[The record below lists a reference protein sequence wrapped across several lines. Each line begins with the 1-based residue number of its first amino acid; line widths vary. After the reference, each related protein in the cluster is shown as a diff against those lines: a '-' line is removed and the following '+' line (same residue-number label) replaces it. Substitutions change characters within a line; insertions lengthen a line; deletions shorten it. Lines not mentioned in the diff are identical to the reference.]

1 MLTGFSSF
9 VLQIGNR
16 QLVFSVR
23 NRWESRRCYVHIVH
37 TPAAVGNCENEI
49 ISENLSP
56 IVISTKKTCLD
67 HLDTL
72 SPVHYDLPHGRS
84 LSPPDDSSIIA
95 EWGSIK
101 GSFRRRVYFRYIRI
115 F

>member
-1 MLTGFSSF
+1 MLTDFSSF

-23 NRWESRRCYVHIVH
+23 NRWKKSRLCYVHIVH

-49 ISENLSP
+49 ISENLPP

-84 LSPPDDSSIIA
+84 LSPSDDGPSIIA
-95 EWGSIK
+95 EWGSI
-101 GSFRRRVYFRYIRI
+101 RRRVYFRYIRI